1 MHHGETTTVSHSGV
15 WRRDLV
21 FSDALLDEVA
31 GGGWREACSEG
42 ASGLGL
48 DAQRAAI
55 AVTVR

>member
-1 MHHGETTTVSHSGV
+1 MHRGQAIAISDSGV